1 MRRIIALLT
10 IPIMLGGGAILWGL
24 AGARADPVVRRA
36 TIVLPDWPAEA
47 PAAHVVLISDIHIG
61 TIAMGAGRLTRIVG
75 QVNALKPDLVLIA
88 GDFIYG
94 HERDGAA
101 RFGDAMIAPLAM
113 LRARLGVVAVL
124 GNHDHWT
131 GSATVR
137 NQLARANV
145 TVLDNQAIVRGPMVI
160 GGIGDEFTGR
170 ADIPATVAATR
181 GLVGARVLLSHSP
194 DLASRLP
201 PAFPLL
207 LAGHTHCGQV
217 RVFGRSPGTQPY
229 IQRYRC
235 GLIREAGRAVVVT
248 AGLGTSAVPVRI
260 GAPPDLWLLTLRGP
274 TS

>member
-101 RFGDAMIAPLAM
+101 RFSDPMIAPLAM

-124 GNHDHWT
+124 
-131 GSATVR
+131 AT
-137 NQLARANV
+137 
-145 TVLDNQAIVRGPMVI
+145 TI
-160 GGIGDEFTGR
+160 TGR
-170 ADIPATVAATR
+170 DRRRCATSWRAQK
-181 GLVGARVLLSHSP
+181 
-194 DLASRLP
+194 SRSS
-201 PAFPLL
+201 
-207 LAGHTHCGQV
+207 TI
-217 RVFGRSPGTQPY
+217 RRSSG
-229 IQRYRC
+229 
-235 GLIREAGRAVVVT
+235 
-248 AGLGTSAVPVRI
+248 
-260 GAPPDLWLLTLRGP
+260 GP
-274 TS
+274 W